1 MRAEG
6 GGGGGGRILRDRGA
20 YAEDARSEGLGGAGD
35 RKGLNRITSRIQGF
49 TIGDFPRAS
58 ARRIPPYRAY
68 FPSRDVFQPSSGGA
82 ECSLVFATR
91 RLALG
96 EREILGE
103 RAVRHRIAFPHFP
116 AGEKERREAHERERE
131 REKRE

>member
-6 GGGGGGRILRDRGA
+6 RGGEGGGGGRILRDRGA

-68 FPSRDVFQPSSGGA
+68 FPSRDVFQPSERFGGRG
-82 ECSLVFATR
+82 V
-91 RLALG
+91 LACIRDSPIG
-96 EREILGE
+96 SR
-103 RAVRHRIAFPHFP
+103 
-116 AGEKERREAHERERE
+116 
-131 REKRE
+131 